1 MMMGRKRIVIV
12 LIVIFCPLA
21 YAACQDTTK
30 PGGFRQFFYPNGS
43 LSSEGTMQ
51 NGQPNDYWK
60 SYYENGILKS
70 EGNRKNFELDSIW
83 KFFNPDGKQILEITY
98 KNGKRNGVKT
108 SWLDRETIYEN
119 YINDIKNG
127 YTEYYNIQGWKKM
140 DIPFVKGLEQGI
152 GKEYSR
158 DGKIITIT
166 EYKKGFIVDRT
177 KINRLDKYNRKQGKW
192 ISFWDNGKYKLE
204 GVFKNDKKN
213 GYFKKYSKKGDLISI
228 EKYIDDI
235 LQPEAAEIQKLEV
248 EKEYYTDGKVKST
261 TLYRNGIREGIRIEF
276 SPEGQIIQAIEYRNG
291 ILAGEGLVLEDGS
304 RNGHWKEYYPNGSL
318 KAEGDYNNGKK
329 TGTWKYFH
337 SNGKLEQTGLYN
349 KDGKPEGIWRWYF
362 DSGQLVREENYYK
375 GKRDGLSEEFDENGV
390 LIEMGE
396 YYDGLEDGP
405 WFKLIG
411 DYYQRGSYRDGLR
424 TGMWYDYHLQSNENK
439 TDSLLI
445 FKGGFIEDLPDG
457 KHIYY
462 WDNKKIKDEGIY
474 IMGRKEGNWTK
485 YNYDGTLFLIISFVN
500 GVETRYD
507 GVKIKPPIESE
518 E

>member
-1 MMMGRKRIVIV
+1 MIRRKQLVI
-12 LIVIFCPLA
+12 LFLVIFYPLA
-21 YAACQDTTK
+21 CAICQDTTK
-30 PGGFRQFFYPNGS
+30 PKGLQQFFYPNGS

-304 RNGHWKEYYPNGSL
+304 RNG
-318 KAEGDYNNGKK
+318 
-329 TGTWKYFH
+329 
-337 SNGKLEQTGLYN
+337 
-349 KDGKPEGIWRWYF
+349 
-362 DSGQLVREENYYK
+362 
-375 GKRDGLSEEFDENGV
+375 
-390 LIEMGE
+390 
-396 YYDGLEDGP
+396 
-405 WFKLIG
+405 
-411 DYYQRGSYRDGLR
+411 
-424 TGMWYDYHLQSNENK
+424 
-439 TDSLLI
+439 
-445 FKGGFIEDLPDG
+445 
-457 KHIYY
+457 
-462 WDNKKIKDEGIY
+462 
-474 IMGRKEGNWTK
+474 
-485 YNYDGTLFLIISFVN
+485 
-500 GVETRYD
+500 
-507 GVKIKPPIESE
+507 
-518 E
+518 